1 MEEGR
6 GRKKESLWSQA
17 HSEDRPVP
25 TTMATAKASSESL
38 QGQGGAVV
46 FPVGHPFPHR

>member
-6 GRKKESLWSQA
+6 GRKKESLWSRA

-25 TTMATAKASSESL
+25 TVMATVKACRARGCSGVPSRTSL
-38 QGQGGAVV
+38 
-46 FPVGHPFPHR
+46 PS